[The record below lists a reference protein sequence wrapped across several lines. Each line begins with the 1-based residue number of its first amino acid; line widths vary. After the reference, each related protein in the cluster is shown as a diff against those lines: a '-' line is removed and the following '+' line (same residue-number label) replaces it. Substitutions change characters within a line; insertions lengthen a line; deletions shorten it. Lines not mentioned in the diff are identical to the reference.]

1 MLLRDR
7 NLNTTFFDPAGGDRI
22 LYQHLFWYFAHPEV
36 FIHGLTGFVINSHI
50 ITHYLGQKLPFSYLG
65 IVWVM
70 STGFLGVLLSAHH
83 MFTIGIAVDSGAY
96 FASATVITSIPTGV
110 KVSSWLA
117 TLYLIFLFLF
127 FFLAALG
134 LVCCTW
140 AFSGCGERQLLFVRC
155 AAFSLQWLLLLQ
167 STASRHVGCSSC
179 GLWAL
184 EGSSVVVVHGLFA
197 PRHVE
202 SSQTRARTRVPCIG
216 RRILNHC
223 VTKEVPG

>member
-36 FIHGLTGFVINSHI
+36 CIHGLTGFVINSHI
-50 ITHYLGQKLPFSYLG
+50 ITYYLGQKLPFSYLG

-70 STGFLGVLLSAHH
+70 STGFLGVLLWAHH

-127 FFLAALG
+127 FSFFFLAELG
-134 LVCCTW
+134 LGCCAW
-140 AFSGCGERQLLFVRC
+140 AFSGCGERQLLFVAVC
-155 AAFSLQWLLLLQ
+155 GPFIAVASLV
-167 STASRHVGCSSC
+167 A
-179 GLWAL
+179 
-184 EGSSVVVVHGLFA
+184 EHGL
-197 PRHVE
+197 
-202 SSQTRARTRVPCIG
+202 
-216 RRILNHC
+216 
-223 VTKEVPG
+223 

>member
-36 FIHGLTGFVINSHI
+36 CIHGLTGFVINSHS
-50 ITHYLGQKLPFSYLG
+50 ITYYLGQKLPFSYLG

-70 STGFLGVLLSAHH
+70 STGFLGVLLWAHH

-127 FFLAALG
+127 FSFFFFG
-134 LVCCTW
+134 WVG
-140 AFSGCGERQLLFVRC
+140 S
-155 AAFSLQWLLLLQ
+155 WLLRMGFLWLRWAAA
-167 STASRHVGCSSC
+167 TLRCGVRPFHCSGFSC
-179 GLWAL
+179 CRARPLGAWA
-184 EGSSVVVVHGLFA
+184 SVVVACGL
-197 PRHVE
+197 
-202 SSQTRARTRVPCIG
+202 
-216 RRILNHC
+216 
-223 VTKEVPG
+223 